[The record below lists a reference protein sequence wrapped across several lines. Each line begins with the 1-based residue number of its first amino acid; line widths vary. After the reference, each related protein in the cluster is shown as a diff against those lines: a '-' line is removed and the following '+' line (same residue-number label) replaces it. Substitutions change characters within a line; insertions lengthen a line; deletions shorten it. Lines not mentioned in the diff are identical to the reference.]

1 MSKKKKQQYQSV
13 FPLLSNTDDDG
24 NNDMTKVDA
33 RFAWLIQTRTAT
45 QPVFALQLQHEE
57 PADSFHPTVR
67 AVLATSDD
75 ALDCWLGLEQ
85 SACERKLLA
94 LQAEL
99 GNVCRE
105 YKIMLKPVK
114 DKYRFKFPHQKRA
127 LETDDI
133 CASLAEFGFPLLEE
147 EQHVTVSSSPRA
159 VDVTKWIAKAHA
171 LPDVEDDDDEPTA
184 KRPRC
189 GGNETPK
196 I

>member
-1 MSKKKKQQYQSV
+1 MSKKKQQYQSV
-13 FPLLSNTDDDG
+13 FPLLSNTDDG
-24 NNDMTKVDA
+24 NNDMTKVEA
-33 RFAWLIQTRTAT
+33 RFAWLMQTRTAS

-57 PADSFHPTVR
+57 PADSFHPTMR

-75 ALDCWLGLEQ
+75 ALDCWLCLEQ
-85 SACERKLLA
+85 RACERKLLA

-133 CASLAEFGFPLLEE
+133 CAHLAEFGFPLLDE
-147 EQHVTVSSSPRA
+147 EQHVPLPSSPRA
-159 VDVTKWIAKAHA
+159 IDVTKWITQAHA
-171 LPDVEDDDDEPTA
+171 LPDDEDEDDDTPQPKTA

-189 GGNETPK
+189 GGNETP
-196 I
+196 